1 MKRYD
6 FHLKALNWSIL
17 HTLLG
22 CIAKEVTMQSPNAGM
37 SLNKTA
43 NVRAQT
49 KLIHR
54 VQGHPKIVMEK
65 SILAVPFYLFP
76 HRCAMA

>member
-1 MKRYD
+1 
-6 FHLKALNWSIL
+6 
-17 HTLLG
+17 
-22 CIAKEVTMQSPNAGM
+22 MQSPNAGM

-43 NVRAQT
+43 NVRAET
-49 KLIHR
+49 KLISR
-54 VQGHPKIVMEK
+54 VQRRPKIVMEK

>member
-1 MKRYD
+1 
-6 FHLKALNWSIL
+6 
-17 HTLLG
+17 
-22 CIAKEVTMQSPNAGM
+22 MQSPNAGM

-43 NVRAQT
+43 NVCAET
-49 KLIHR
+49 KLISR
-54 VQGHPKIVMEK
+54 VQRHPKIVMEK